1 MPNTCLRVSESPLTA
16 PPPGWPQPRT
26 EEKKADEEEEDAGK
40 IDMRTRVKIQ
50 ELKEHGVELYKK
62 QKFEE
67 AIKCARPLL
76 ACTRPSHPAVARVQ
90 VLFTGA
96 GGVPC

>member
-1 MPNTCLRVSESPLTA
+1 L
-16 PPPGWPQPRT
+16 PQPRT

-67 AIKCARPLL
+67 AIKCARPSL
-76 ACTRPSHPAVARVQ
+76 ACTRPAHPSARAQ
-90 VLFTGA
+90 VLLSGA